1 MSDRVIAPK
10 WLENQNRWQ
19 VKLWI
24 DGVRRTFTSATP
36 GRKGREEC
44 ARKARI
50 ACNGIADDS
59 IRISALYA
67 LFLEDVKARTST
79 GNYTNLESLG
89 RVWILPS
96 IGSKQMRRL
105 TEQDMQDILNSAG
118 KKGRSRKHIS
128 NIRGA
133 LTSFLRFARKK
144 GVTQLH
150 ADDLVIPNSAPVGE
164 RSILSKNDLEILFSV
179 NTTTFNKKPCDEFY
193 IHAFRFLV
201 TVGLRPG
208 ELCELQR
215 RNQGDCCAIS
225 VHGSFNRF
233 SEHTHGKTRNAVR
246 TFILPSLGTKIL
258 ADQAQMLK
266 EKRIISKYLF
276 PDRDGDQLTSRELY
290 KRLKRYEAVN
300 GLTDVSLY
308 ELRHTFVSM
317 CKGVIPEALIQPF
330 VGHSSKMPTYNTYGH
345 QMSDDM
351 QTVAALIDSAYADI
365 TSNVEN

>member
-144 GVTQLH
+144 GVTQLR
-150 ADDLVIPNSAPVGE
+150 ADDLVIPNSAPVGQ
-164 RSILSKNDLEILFSV
+164 RLILSKSDLETLFSV
-179 NTTTFNKKPCDEFY
+179 TTTEFNKKQCDEFY

-201 TVGLRPG
+201 AVGMRPG
-208 ELCELQR
+208 ELCELER
-215 RNQGDCCAIS
+215 GKQGDNCAVS
-225 VHGSFNRF
+225 VHGSYNRF
-233 SEHTHGKTRNAVR
+233 GEHTHGKTKNAVR
-246 TFILPSLGTKIL
+246 TFILPSLGVKIL
-258 ADQAQMLK
+258 ADQAKMLK
-266 EKRIISKYLF
+266 AHGIVSKYIF
-276 PDRDGDQLTSRELY
+276 PDRDGGQLTSRELY

-300 GLTDVSLY
+300 GLTGVSLY

-351 QTVAALIDSAYADI
+351 QTVAALIDSAYSDI
-365 TSNVEN
+365 TNTGGK